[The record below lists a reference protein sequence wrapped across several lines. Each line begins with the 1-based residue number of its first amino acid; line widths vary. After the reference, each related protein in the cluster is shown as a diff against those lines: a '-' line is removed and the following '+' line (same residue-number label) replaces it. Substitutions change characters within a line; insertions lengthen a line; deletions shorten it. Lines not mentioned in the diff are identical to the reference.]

1 MCSLFHVC
9 TNFSFHIDPFR
20 GEVRDNFRFVLFFF
34 ALVKVFSTP
43 MKFISGFIF
52 VTCWP
57 GFFATERS
65 EDAMC

>member
-1 MCSLFHVC
+1 
-9 TNFSFHIDPFR
+9 
-20 GEVRDNFRFVLFFF
+20 
-34 ALVKVFSTP
+34 